1 VDLDEDFVCF
11 GNGAFDVLDVQD
23 VRRAI
28 RVIDDCFQL
37 RSWQSLADLWSA
49 GLVSVFFRAAYL
61 VGFKPWDSGVP
72 APELVATVEGEHR
85 LPAGK
90 ALDLGCGTGTNCIY
104 LAEHGWDATGV
115 DFVPRAIKSA
125 GQKASSA
132 GVSPR
137 FIAGDVTRLNSL
149 GIGSGFDLLFD
160 LGCFHSIPDS
170 GRDAY
175 VSGATEVARTG
186 ATMLLFGFV
195 RGASPPRF
203 GPRGLARR
211 EVAERFGAGWEMVTE
226 TAGRPMFGADA
237 AWYSLR
243 RR

>member
-1 VDLDEDFVCF
+1 
-11 GNGAFDVLDVQD
+11 
-23 VRRAI
+23 
-28 RVIDDCFQL
+28 
-37 RSWQSLADLWSA
+37 
-49 GLVSVFFRAAYL
+49 VSVFFRAAYL
-61 VGFKPWDSGVP
+61 LGFKPWDSGVP
-72 APELVATVEGEHR
+72 APELVAAVEGEQR
-85 LPAGK
+85 LPVGK

-104 LAEHGWDATGV
+104 LAQHGWDATGV
-115 DFVPRAIKSA
+115 DFVPRAIRSA

-137 FIAGDVTRLNSL
+137 FIVGDVTRLSTL
-149 GIGSGFDLLFD
+149 GLGSGFDLLFD

-175 VSGATEVARTG
+175 AKGATEVARPG

-203 GPRGLARR
+203 GPRGLAQG
-211 EVAERFGAGWEMVTE
+211 EVAERFASGWEVVSE
-226 TAGRPMFGADA
+226 TPGRPMFGADA
-237 AWYSLR
+237 AWYRMR